1 MANSHLAPRRPV
13 VLIILDGFGIN
24 PSRVNNAVLQANTP
38 NLDSYFSRYA
48 HTSLIASGHAV
59 GLPDGQMGNSEVGHL
74 TLGCGS
80 IVRQDLV
87 KINDAIESGEF
98 FNNRTLN
105 RAIDIAATSGKPLHL
120 MGLVSDG
127 GVHSHEDHILALIK
141 LCKARGAKPLLHMI
155 TDGRDTPPQ
164 SSIHYLEAVE
174 PALIDAGGAVAT
186 IMGRY
191 YAMDR
196 DKRWERTELA
206 WRAYVLGK
214 GRTARSAQAAIES
227 AYAMGENDEF
237 IKPVVLPAA
246 KPMQAGDQVI
256 FFNFR
261 KDRPKQMVS
270 ALGME
275 DFNGFDRGDNPRP
288 DITCMMRYDKRFPL
302 PYAFEPEKPNITLGQ
317 VISEAGL
324 KQFHCAETEKYAHVT
339 YFFNGGRSDPYSGET
354 QLLIPSPRVATYD
367 LKPEMS
373 AHEVADAVVDAIHS
387 DQYAFILVNFANGDM
402 VGHTAVAPAVIKAV
416 ETLDEVLGKVLK
428 AAVAKDYSAIVTA
441 DHGNCEEMIDPTSDA
456 PQTQHT
462 AYPVPCLLLDE
473 TTWQLSC
480 GGGLANIAPTVLD
493 LMGLEKPHSMT
504 AKSLLLKACKKDD
517 HYLKSLRGAA

>member
-1 MANSHLAPRRPV
+1 MANPHLAPRRPV
-13 VLIILDGFGIN
+13 VLMILDGFGVN

-38 NLDSYFSRYA
+38 NLDRYFSHNS
-48 HTSLIASGHAV
+48 HTTLSASGHAV

-98 FNNRTLN
+98 FNNRNLN
-105 RAIDIAATSGKPLHL
+105 RAIDIAASSDKPVHL

-127 GVHSHEDHILALIK
+127 GVHSHMEHILALIK

-155 TDGRDTPPQ
+155 TDGRDTPPK
-164 SSIHYLEAVE
+164 SAIHFLDEVE
-174 PALIDAGGAVAT
+174 PMLNDAGGAVTT

-206 WRAYVLGK
+206 WRAYILGK
-214 GRTARSAQAAIES
+214 GRTAGSAHSAIET
-227 AYAMGENDEF
+227 AYAMGETDEF
-237 IKPVVLPAA
+237 IKPVVLSAHQ
-246 KPMQAGDQVI
+246 PMQTGDQVI

-261 KDRPKQMVS
+261 KDRPKQMVA
-270 ALGME
+270 ALALD
-275 DFNGFDRGDNPRP
+275 DFNGFDRGENPKP
-288 DITCMMRYDKRFPL
+288 EITCMMRYDKAFPF
-302 PYAFEPEKPNITLGQ
+302 PYAFEPEKPAVTLGQ
-317 VISEAGL
+317 VVSEAGL

-354 QLLIPSPRVATYD
+354 QMLIPSPKVATYD

-373 AHEVADAVVDAIHS
+373 AYEVADAMVDAINS
-387 DQYAFILVNFANGDM
+387 KQYAFILVNFANGDM

-416 ETLDEVLGKVLK
+416 EALDDVVGKVLD
-428 AAVAKDYSAIVTA
+428 ASVANDYSVILTA
-441 DHGNCEEMIDPTSDA
+441 DHGNCEELVDPLSEA
-456 PQTQHT
+456 PHTQHT
-462 AYPVPCLLLDE
+462 SYPVPCLLIDE
-473 TTWQLSC
+473 LNWQLSC
-480 GGGLANIAPTVLD
+480 EGGLANIAPTVLD

-504 AKSLLLKACKKDD
+504 AKSLLLKPCKKDG
-517 HYLKSLRGAA
+517 HEVNSLKGAA